1 MNKFT
6 FIIALIAIAVTTSSC
21 RSAQK
26 AVSAETRAV
35 PATATVY
42 ADWKNSP
49 FNPLTVAAAMPEW
62 TDFTA
67 SGNITVST
75 TGSLS
80 SAIQL
85 KMVRGRSISIS
96 IRPLLGI
103 EMGKLYVDTDSV
115 TLLDKYHSIY
125 MRESIRQFLGD
136 GIGLNAL
143 QNLLLS
149 RPFDL
154 KQGTVNATNAY
165 SFTATAPDADNRWE
179 MRPAEANPLFGF
191 FFNMIENNVSR
202 FNVVLN
208 NGQQYAMNFS
218 GFKPVDGKVV
228 ATSITA
234 HIAVGGTAVGLDIS
248 YTKSMRWNSG
258 INDYINIP
266 NGAKRYSFA
275 QLMQSLLK

>member
-1 MNKFT
+1 MNKFA
-6 FIIALIAIAVTTSSC
+6 FIIALATIAVASTSC

-26 AVSAETRAV
+26 AVEPETRATST
-35 PATATVY
+35 TATID
-42 ADWKNSP
+42 AEWQKSA
-49 FNPLTVAAAMPEW
+49 FNPLTVAAASPEW

-103 EMGKLYVDTDSV
+103 EMGKLYVDNDSV
-115 TLLDKYHSIY
+115 TVLDKYHNIY
-125 MRESIRQFLGD
+125 MRESISQFLGN

-154 KQGTVNATNAY
+154 TEGTVNATNAHT
-165 SFTATAPDADNRWE
+165 FTATAPDASNHWE
-179 MRPAEANPLFGF
+179 MRPADSNPLFAY
-191 FFNMIENNVSR
+191 FFNMTENNVSR

-218 GFKPVDGKVV
+218 GFKPVNNKVI
-228 ATSITA
+228 ATSINA
-234 HIAVGGTAVGLDIS
+234 HIALGGTTVGLDIT
-248 YTKSMRWNSG
+248 YKKSISWDSG
-258 INDYINIP
+258 VNDYINIP

-275 QLMQSLLK
+275 QLMQSLSK